1 MSDYLVRA
9 LAFNGQVR
17 AFATRTTEMVSEAQ
31 RRHNTWP
38 IVSAALG
45 RSMTAAA
52 MMGAMLKGEDKL
64 TVKIEGNGPIGP
76 IIIDANAEGD
86 VRGFVTNPHV
96 HFDLNEQGK
105 LDVRAGVGSEGFMT
119 VVKDL
124 GMRDMFSGQ
133 TPIVS
138 GEIAEDF
145 TYYFATSEQVPS
157 SVGLGVLVNPDNTIL
172 AAGGFIIQLMPGCDE
187 ETIDAIEK
195 QLASIEPVSKMIEK
209 GYTPEQLLEAV
220 LGEAAIVEVLSTM
233 PVSFKCQCSKE
244 RYSAAIMGLGVQ
256 EIEEMIEEQ
265 GEIET
270 QCHFCL
276 QTYDFSREEL
286 QGLVDE
292 INSQK
297 S

>member
-1 MSDYLVRA
+1 MNDYLVRA
-9 LAFNGQVR
+9 IGFNGQVR
-17 AFATRTTEMVSEAQ
+17 AFAVRTTETVGEAQ

-38 IVSAALG
+38 TTSAALG
-45 RSMTAAA
+45 RSMTAAV
-52 MMGAMLKGEDKL
+52 MMGAMLKGDDKL

-76 IIIDANAEGD
+76 MIIDADANGH
-86 VRGFVTNPHV
+86 VRGYVTNGQV

-105 LDVRAGVGSEGFMT
+105 LDVRRAVGTEGALT

-124 GMRDMFSGQ
+124 GLRDMFSGQ

-172 AAGGFIIQLMPGCDE
+172 AAGGFILQLMPGCE
-187 ETIDAIEK
+187 EKTIDAIEA

-209 GYTPEQLLEAV
+209 GYTPEQILEAI
-220 LGEAAIVEVLSTM
+220 LGEKGDLQILSTV
-233 PVSFKCQCSKE
+233 PVQFQCQCSKE
-244 RYSAAIMGLGVQ
+244 RFGAAIIGLGVN
-256 EIEEMIEEQ
+256 EIQEMIDEDGKAEA
-265 GEIET
+265 

-276 QTYDFSREEL
+276 ETYDFSQDEL
-286 QGLVDE
+286 EGFINE
-292 INSQK
+292 INA
-297 S
+297 